1 MSSIGDDIDI
11 ISTLP
16 DAVICHILS
25 FLQTKQSVATS
36 VLSKRWFDLWRSV
49 PVLKF
54 KYVELFDR
62 ETYFLFNEFVYSV
75 LLSRNS
81 IKSCFLDIWYD
92 DPDLAR
98 QGIPNVIKWI
108 NYVVQHGVELLQIYI
123 GAVNFIPKF
132 PIGILSCRTLV
143 VLQFEEL
150 VVKGF
155 SSITLPSLKSL
166 RFNDIKFTNVQDL
179 LLLLAGCPI
188 LEDLR
193 ASYLLFDSEDTLTY
207 QERESLS
214 LNKLTK
220 ANLGYTFCHFP
231 LKALQ
236 TVEHLFIEI
245 NKVYRGCDEIPTF
258 HNLTNLGLYSINYNW
273 HLLVNVLKHCP
284 NLQIV
289 VLSQGTANGG
299 IQDVVENNWV
309 DPIFVPQCLS
319 LQLRTCKLLNFLGQE
334 GELLF
339 AKYILKNAR
348 VLQTMKIHC
357 SEDLKIERELFSCPR
372 ASTICDVIIKSV
384 CK

>member
-1 MSSIGDDIDI
+1 MSSITDDDDI

-25 FLQTKQSVATS
+25 FLHTKQSVATS
-36 VLSKRWFDLWRSV
+36 ILSKRWINLWRSV
-49 PVLKF
+49 PVLDF
-54 KYVELFDR
+54 WDVELDDR
-62 ETYFLFNEFVYSV
+62 ETYFRFNEFVYSV

-81 IKSCFLDIWYD
+81 IKSFFIDIWYD
-92 DPDLAR
+92 DPDLAHL
-98 QGIPNVIKWI
+98 GIPNVIKWI
-108 NYVVQHGVELLQIYI
+108 NYVVQHGVEHLKIYI
-123 GAVNFIPKF
+123 GTVDFIPKF
-132 PIGILSCRTLV
+132 PISILSCRTLV
-143 VLQFEEL
+143 VLQFEGL
-150 VVKGF
+150 VMKGF
-155 SSITLPSLKSL
+155 SSIRLPSLERL
-166 RFNDIKFTNVQDL
+166 RFQDIKFTNVRDL

-193 ASYLLFDSEDTLTY
+193 AGYLSFDSEDTLTY

-236 TVEHLFIEI
+236 NVEHLFIEI
-245 NKVYRGCDEIPTF
+245 NKVYRGCDEIPNF
-258 HNLTNLGLYSINYNW
+258 HNLTNLGLYSINYSW

-289 VLSQGTANGG
+289 ALSQGTANGT
-299 IQDVVENNWV
+299 IEDVPENNWV

-319 LQLRTCKLLNFLGQE
+319 LHLRTCKLLNFLGQQ

-339 AKYILKNAR
+339 ARYILKNAR
-348 VLQTMKIHC
+348 VLRTMKIHC
-357 SEDLKIERELFSCPR
+357 SEDLKIERELFFCPR
-372 ASTICDVIIKSV
+372 ASPICDVIIKSV